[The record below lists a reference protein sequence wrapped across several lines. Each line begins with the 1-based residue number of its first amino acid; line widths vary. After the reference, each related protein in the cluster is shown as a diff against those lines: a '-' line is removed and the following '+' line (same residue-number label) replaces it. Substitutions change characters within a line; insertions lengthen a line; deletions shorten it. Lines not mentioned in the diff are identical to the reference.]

1 MEQGHQE
8 RLQTK
13 GDSLSYHDAEKS
25 SSPYAVSITLLFNVM
40 LWQDI
45 GTVDLK
51 EIFKFTS
58 PHLKLH
64 IEA

>member
-1 MEQGHQE
+1 M
-8 RLQTK
+8 
-13 GDSLSYHDAEKS
+13 SYHDAEKS
-25 SSPYAVSITLLFNVM
+25 SSPYVVSITLLCNVM

-45 GTVDLK
+45 PVGTADLK